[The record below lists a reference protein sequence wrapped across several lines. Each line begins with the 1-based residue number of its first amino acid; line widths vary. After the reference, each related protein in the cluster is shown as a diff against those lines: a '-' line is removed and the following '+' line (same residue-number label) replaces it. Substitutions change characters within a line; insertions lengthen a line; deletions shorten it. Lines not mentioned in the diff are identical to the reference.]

1 MAVKKKMNSKK
12 IELWEKEEYRYQGS
26 YGFIP
31 FLVSYI
37 HEEDTEIRPCM
48 LIVPGGGYGMVS
60 PTEAE
65 IVAMK
70 FYEKGWNAFVCTYST
85 NFLRDFPL
93 KNQPMKDL
101 SRAIRL
107 IRKNAAEFRIYPNK
121 LVICGFSAGAHLC
134 GSVCVHFADIAD
146 EKEAYQGISNRPDAA
161 VLSYPVITA
170 GKDAHRDSFIA
181 LLGADASEAELE
193 YMSLEMQVSS
203 QTPPC
208 FIWQTATDDLV
219 PVPNSFLFAQACKN
233 EGVPFAYHVFSDG
246 QHGLSLANEDWASG
260 RFGVPYSLAQIECT
274 VSFFKEHNIAIPEEA
289 NPAFNK
295 VKPNKEVAVWPELA
309 DAWLEKELEM
319 P

>member
-1 MAVKKKMNSKK
+1 MVTKFKVIAGSAANRILLEDSFVVTEDSIFVGKVEYEIYSSGEKMNSKK

-101 SRAIRL
+101 SRVIRL
-107 IRKNAAEFRIYPNK
+107 IRKNAA
-121 LVICGFSAGAHLC
+121 
-134 GSVCVHFADIAD
+134 D
-146 EKEAYQGISNRPDAA
+146 
-161 VLSYPVITA
+161 
-170 GKDAHRDSFIA
+170 
-181 LLGADASEAELE
+181 LG
-193 YMSLEMQVSS
+193 
-203 QTPPC
+203 
-208 FIWQTATDDLV
+208 
-219 PVPNSFLFAQACKN
+219 
-233 EGVPFAYHVFSDG
+233 YHI
-246 QHGLSLANEDWASG
+246 LW
-260 RFGVPYSLAQIECT
+260 RR
-274 VSFFKEHNIAIPEEA
+274 
-289 NPAFNK
+289 
-295 VKPNKEVAVWPELA
+295 
-309 DAWLEKELEM
+309 
-319 P
+319 